1 MTSDVSVSGNSSG
14 TAKAAFLA
22 RLRSA
27 IGPGAPPPQR
37 AFAVVERPP
46 DVVPAWTSPAAPL
59 GERWAAAFEALGGHV
74 HRTGPDGV
82 DDAIT
87 AAVGGRGPVLVD
99 HRVARGVGPRSP
111 DEGASPDEQ
120 GWMEWPGCGIE
131 AAATGMVGVVEA
143 TAGIA
148 ATGTIVVD
156 SGRTGRLVS
165 LLPRVGV
172 FVLREADIV
181 PLTGDILRTHKE
193 RWPEGPP
200 TNVVFVTG
208 PSRSGDIEMRLVVG
222 VHGPGEVHAVL
233 VES

>member
-1 MTSDVSVSGNSSG
+1 MTSTG

-27 IGPGAPPPQR
+27 IGPGAPAPQR
-37 AFAVVERPP
+37 PYAVVERPP
-46 DVVPAWTSPAAPL
+46 DVVPAWRSPSAPL
-59 GERWAAAFEALGGHV
+59 AERWASAFEALGGHV

-82 DDAIT
+82 GPAIASAT
-87 AAVGGRGPVLVD
+87 AGRGPVLID
-99 HRVARGVGPRSP
+99 HRFARRIAG
-111 DEGASPDEQ
+111 ESPDEQ
-120 GWMEWPGCGIE
+120 AREDWLAWPGCGIE
-131 AAATGMVGVVEA
+131 AAATAMVGVIEA

-156 SGRTGRLVS
+156 SDRTGRLVS

-172 FVLREADIV
+172 FVLREQDIV
-181 PLTGDILRTHKE
+181 ALTGDVLRTHAE
-193 RWPEGPP
+193 RWPDRPP
-200 TNVVFVTG
+200 TNVVLVTG

-233 VES
+233 VG

>member
-1 MTSDVSVSGNSSG
+1 
-14 TAKAAFLA
+14 
-22 RLRSA
+22 
-27 IGPGAPPPQR
+27 
-37 AFAVVERPP
+37 
-46 DVVPAWTSPAAPL
+46 
-59 GERWAAAFEALGGHV
+59 
-74 HRTGPDGV
+74 V

-87 AAVGGRGPVLVD
+87 DAVAGRGPVLVD
-99 HRVARGVGPRSP
+99 HRFARRIDGEPL
-111 DEGASPDEQ
+111 DERK
-120 GWMEWPGCGIE
+120 WLVWPGCGIE
-131 AAATGMVGVVEA
+131 AAATAMVGVVEA

-156 SGRTGRLVS
+156 SDRTGRLVS

-181 PLTGDILRTHKE
+181 PLTGDILRAHGE
-193 RWPEGPP
+193 RWPDGPP

-233 VES
+233 VEG

>member
-1 MTSDVSVSGNSSG
+1 MSSDVTSSG
-14 TAKAAFLA
+14 TGKAVFLG

-37 AFAVVERPP
+37 AFAVVDRPP
-46 DVVPAWTSPAAPL
+46 DVVPVWASPAAPL
-59 GERWAAAFEALGGHV
+59 GERWASAFEALGGHV
-74 HRTGPDGV
+74 HRTRPDAV

-87 AAVGGRGPVLVD
+87 AAVAGRGPVLVD
-99 HRVARGVGPRSP
+99 HRFARRIDGESL
-111 DEGASPDEQ
+111 DER
-120 GWMEWPGCGIE
+120 GWLEWPGCGID
-131 AAATGMVGVVEA
+131 AAATSMVGVVEA

-172 FVLREADIV
+172 FVLREADIA
-181 PLTGDILRTHKE
+181 PLTGDILRTHGE